1 MAFPLKYD
9 RTKKGSR
16 PDLSLMKGYPQDMK
30 DLIAEAW
37 SDDPLQRP
45 TATELVERMESI
57 IQNYNH
63 KAMMDAAMPYIRV
76 ESNQSNEMTLG

>member
-1 MAFPLKYD
+1 
-9 RTKKGSR
+9 
-16 PDLSLMKGYPQDMK
+16 MKGYPQDMK

-37 SDDPLQRP
+37 NDDPLQRP

-63 KAMMDAAMPYIRV
+63 KAMMDAAMPYIWV